1 MQTSGQVL
9 AVRPWDFKG
18 NDGSTVFMLSIDV
31 YDETVGGVVKLETR
45 ESGNRPE
52 KKQEVAAEI
61 SGFKPAKFGGG
72 VTFTARKVA
81 VIQNGALPISNNA
94 PASGTPAGNLTQ
106 PGAPETTKPGMFKR

>member
-18 NDGSTVFMLSIDV
+18 TDGSTVFMLSIDV

-52 KKQEVAAEI
+52 KKQEVTAEI

-72 VTFTARKVA
+72 VTFTARKVN
-81 VIQNGALPISNNA
+81 VINPGALPMGGEVLP
-94 PASGTPAGNLTQ
+94 PATSVGVQPIGPEQIKSGL
-106 PGAPETTKPGMFKR
+106 KK